1 MQTMTGL
8 TLARVVKI
16 HQLDNSLD
24 CQLLDDGLRYTGV
37 PIMCQMMSTSSG
49 SVDFHQP
56 EGINWDNPSPKTRDI
71 LAVLGKLNDQ
81 PIVMGFLAHPVSQM
95 LFDRKNFKVDRHAS
109 DVYTTITDDGEVELA
124 HPGGSY
130 IRFAENME
138 HEDLAGAD
146 FDGLWE
152 ITRNVGKKA
161 SLRVKIVMGGTPMV
175 DLKFDASTGKAK
187 LWARDDIEIESMT
200 AIKLESPILTH
211 NGVNIGGSHVHG
223 GVTPGGADTD
233 GPH

>member
-1 MQTMTGL
+1 MNGL
-8 TLARVVKI
+8 MVGRVIRV
-16 HQLDNSLD
+16 HQHDNSMDVKLVH
-24 CQLLDDGLRYTGV
+24 DGSRLTGV
-37 PIMCQMMSTSSG
+37 PVMAQSMTTSSG
-49 SVDFHQP
+49 ISDLHHP
-56 EGINWDNPSPKTRDI
+56 EGNEWDSPGSRTRDSF
-71 LAVLGKLNDQ
+71 A
-81 PIVMGFLAHPVSQM
+81 IVAHFGEGFMVIGFLSPQVNQM

-138 HEDLAGAD
+138 HEDLTGAD

-200 AIKLESPILTH
+200 AIKLKSPILTH
-211 NGVNIGGSHVHG
+211 NGVNIGSSHVHG